1 MMIIHPATVH
11 FAMVLPVVASA
22 FGVAYMINKTE
33 TMSKIAA
40 RTALVAAIAMIGVWY
55 TGEKIAGPE
64 VFGFLDAAGKAELL
78 EHRDLGRYLAIAM
91 AIVALI
97 QIIGCKMKKS
107 AIQIVGILLTIVVMA
122 VTFLQGKHGGEIVYE
137 HGNPFQVTQL
147 KNYISND
154 EDFDMADDDEK
165 IELIQKQISVI
176 NEATCKK
183 IGCEVEGQEG
193 AKASKSDEE
202 EDDDE

>member
-1 MMIIHPATVH
+1 MILHPATVH

-22 FGVAYMINKTE
+22 FGIAYMINRTE
-33 TMSKIAA
+33 TMSKISA

-55 TGEKIAGPE
+55 TGEKVAGPE
-64 VFGFLDAAGKAELL
+64 VYNFLDAAGKAELL

-91 AIVALI
+91 TIVAFI
-97 QIIGCKMKKS
+97 QILGCKMKKS
-107 AIQIVGILLTIVVMA
+107 AIQIIGILLTIVVMG

-137 HGNPFQVTQL
+137 HGNPFQITQL

-165 IELIQKQISVI
+165 VELIQKKISSI
-176 NEATCKK
+176 ASTTCEK
-183 IGCEVEGQEG
+183 IGCESEGQS
-193 AKASKSDEE
+193 AKKTDNN
-202 EDDDE
+202 DDE